1 MIDHT
6 RSRLRPAPFLL
17 VASTLLLAGCGIDEP
32 VRQGWWGNAQSDFA
46 RILLGLMEQIVVL
59 AAIVFVIVEGVLF
72 LAVLRFRERRRDYVP
87 KQTHGNT
94 RIEVIWTILPAVVLA
109 FMAVPTVRAIFESYP
124 KDHSNTITVKAIGK
138 QWWWEFEYVT
148 DQNEQPLGIVTAN
161 EVHFPA
167 GQRVTVLV
175 ESKDIIHA
183 FWIPEL
189 GGKRDAIPGHSNV
202 LWWTADKP
210 GIYYGQCTQ
219 LCGTSHAN
227 MRLRAVVHDAAGWQ
241 AWVSA
246 MQAANGTPA
255 PEGTP
260 AQIARGYELVST
272 GACVGCHTI
281 KGTPLQARVGPDL
294 SRFGERTTLGAGMYP
309 NTHEELVRWLMDP
322 PGRKPGNKMPN
333 LGLSEE
339 DASAIATYLRS
350 LK

>member
-1 MIDHT
+1 MIDRT
-6 RSRLRPAPFLL
+6 RSRLRPALL
-17 VASTLLLAGCGIDEP
+17 ILLATTLLLTACGIDEP
-32 VRQGWWGNAQSDFA
+32 ARQGWWGQGNADSDFA
-46 RILLGLMEQIVVL
+46 RILVGLMEQIVWL
-59 AAIVFVIVEGVLF
+59 AAIVFVVVEGILF
-72 LAVLRFRERRRDYVP
+72 LAVFRYRERRRDYVP

-94 RIEVIWTILPAVVLA
+94 RVEVIWTILPAVVLA

-124 KDHSNTITVKAIGK
+124 KDFTGTTQVKAIGK
-138 QWWWEFEYVT
+138 QWWWEFEYP
-148 DQNEQPLGIVTAN
+148 ELGIVTAN

-175 ESKDIIHA
+175 ESKDVIHA

-189 GGKRDAIPGHSNV
+189 GGKRDAIPGRSNV
-202 LWWTADKP
+202 LWWTADEP

-227 MRLRAVVHDAAGWQ
+227 MRLRAVVHDAAGWE
-241 AWVSA
+241 AWVKS
-246 MQAANGTPA
+246 MQASNGTPP

-260 AQIARGYELVST
+260 AQIARGYQLVST

-281 KGTPLQARVGPDL
+281 KGTPAQARVGPDL
-294 SRFGERTTLGAGMYP
+294 TRFGERTTLGAGMYP
-309 NTHEELVRWLMDP
+309 NTHDELVRWLMDP
-322 PGRKPGNKMPN
+322 QARKPGNKMPN